1 MDFQLDENLY
11 KTNEPVPL
19 GTLILLNR
27 PFLQMSEIPYSQGIV
42 PFNLKALKLS
52 YEDQENDD
60 QTFLILEYLIK
71 I

>member
-19 GTLILLNR
+19 ETLILLNR
-27 PFLQMSEIPYSQGIV
+27 PFLQMSEIPNSQGIV
-42 PFNLKALKLS
+42 PFNLKALKLLC
-52 YEDQENDD
+52 EDQENGD

>member
-27 PFLQMSEIPYSQGIV
+27 PFLQMSEIPNSQGII
-42 PFNLKALKLS
+42 PFRII
-52 YEDQENDD
+52 QEK
-60 QTFLILEYLIK
+60 TIV
-71 I
+71 

>member
-19 GTLILLNR
+19 ETLILLNR
-27 PFLQMSEIPYSQGIV
+27 PFLQMSEIPNSQGIV
-42 PFNLKALKLS
+42 NLKALKLS
-52 YEDQENDD
+52 YENQENGD
-60 QTFLILEYLIK
+60 QTSLILEYLIK

>member
-19 GTLILLNR
+19 ETLILLNR
-27 PFLQMSEIPYSQGIV
+27 PFLQMSEIPNSQGIV
-42 PFNLKALKLS
+42 PSNFKLS
-52 YEDQENDD
+52 YEDQENGD

>member
-19 GTLILLNR
+19 ETLILLNR
-27 PFLQMSEIPYSQGIV
+27 PFLQMSEIPNSQGFV
-42 PFNLKALKLS
+42 PFNLKALKLL
-52 YEDQENDD
+52 YEDQENGD

>member
-19 GTLILLNR
+19 ETLILLNR
-27 PFLQMSEIPYSQGIV
+27 PFLLMSEIPNSQGIV
-42 PFNLKALKLS
+42 NLKALKLL
-52 YEDQENDD
+52 YEDQENGD

>member
-19 GTLILLNR
+19 ETLILLNR
-27 PFLQMSEIPYSQGIV
+27 PFLQMSEIQNSQGIV
-42 PFNLKALKLS
+42 PFNLKTLKLS
-52 YEDQENDD
+52 YEDQENGD